1 MSWED
6 DDFEVP
12 PLPTLSKGKFDDEE
26 DEVEI
31 DPVVAPRILTP
42 AEQARRE
49 QKLAEE
55 EAALARSL
63 KYALQESETGED
75 RKARERRQIEE
86 ADNAL
91 TEELLGGGKGGGG
104 GGAAATSKP
113 ASEPVAKKAVAS
125 LGASSSLT
133 GGLAAVALNT
143 KQDHTNFGITCSK
156 KLADSTPIYICS
168 FYKALSEK
176 LLPAKMTTE
185 SLDEILAVIQKIRDE
200 KKKIEGEVAKSTSQ
214 KKTKKELKAVEKKHS
229 DIFGGAQYD
238 DKLLDQYADF
248 EDGFM

>member
-1 MSWED
+1 MADSWED

-12 PLPTLSKGKFDDEE
+12 PLPTLSVKNTFDDEE
-26 DEVEI
+26 DEVVIE
-31 DPVVAPRILTP
+31 PVVAPKVFTP
-42 AEQARRE
+42 QELAKRE

-55 EAALARSL
+55 EAALANSL
-63 KYALQESETGED
+63 KFALQEGETGED

-91 TEELLGGGKGGGG
+91 TEELLGGSQSSSS
-104 GGAAATSKP
+104 ANSAT
-113 ASEPVAKKAVAS
+113 AGEPVKKVVAS
-125 LGASSSLT
+125 LGSSSSVA
-133 GGLAAVALNT
+133 GGLAAISLNT

-176 LLPAKMTTE
+176 LLPAKMTVE
-185 SLDEILAVIQKIRDE
+185 SLDEILAVLQKVRDD

-214 KKTKKELKAVEKKHS
+214 KKTKKELKAAEKKHT
-229 DIFGGAQYD
+229 DIFGGTSHEDDLLNQYSN
-238 DKLLDQYADF
+238 Y
-248 EDGFM
+248 EDAYM